1 MSVKPTASS
10 PISQL
15 PMAQLHT
22 LVGQELGV
30 SDWVTV
36 TQEMVCKFAEAT
48 RDLEWMHID
57 AERSKRE
64 SPYGGTIVQG
74 FLAMS
79 LVIEWTYEL
88 GLTSADFD
96 YALNYGA
103 DRLRFTSVMPTGCRL
118 RGRFRLQSVTPRGE
132 GQLVK
137 LNCTVEMEG
146 AEKPAVVMEWLAFW
160 IPKQAA
166 A

>member
-1 MSVKPTASS
+1 MLDVTAMK
-10 PISQL
+10 
-15 PMAQLHT
+15 MADLKD
-22 LVGQELGV
+22 LVGQEVGV
-30 SDWVTV
+30 TKWVTV
-36 TQEMVCKFAEAT
+36 TQEMVTKFAEAT

-57 AERSKRE
+57 VERSQRE
-64 SPYGGTIVQG
+64 SPYKGTIVQG

-88 GLTSADFD
+88 KFMTSDFD

-103 DRLRFTSVMPTGCRL
+103 DRLRFTNVMPTGCRL
-118 RGRFRLQSVTPRGE
+118 RGRFKLASVTPRGE

-137 LNCTVEMEG
+137 LNCIVEMEN
-146 AEKPAVVMEWLAFW
+146 AEKPAVILDWLAYW
-160 IPKQAA
+160 IPKKAA